1 MAKVTGP
8 LMSLDASGG
17 FASTLVFGKWKG
29 RNTVR
34 QLVTPSNPQT
44 QSQENGRNAVRVVGT
59 IQHWVN
65 FALNKGSGRLVTD
78 KTALI
83 AKTPAGQA
91 WNGYLSK
98 LMIGT
103 GGLAYTAAS
112 TAWAALS
119 AGNKAAWETA
129 AAALAPVLPSTFQTA
144 AFGVAAPS
152 TTHGEAWYRYQVA
165 LFNAGISPAPV
176 AGTPPSY
183 A

>member
-98 LMIGT
+98 FMIGT
-103 GGLAYTAAS
+103 GGLA
-112 TAWAALS
+112 
-119 AGNKAAWETA
+119 
-129 AAALAPVLPSTFQTA
+129 
-144 AFGVAAPS
+144 
-152 TTHGEAWYRYQVA
+152 
-165 LFNAGISPAPV
+165 
-176 AGTPPSY
+176 
-183 A
+183 